1 VVCIYCRQREAEVA
15 RRCYQC
21 ADYLDQLHA
30 SDDQADRTYATL
42 LILTAHRNTVRR
54 AA

>member
-1 VVCIYCRQREAEVA
+1 MACIYCRQREAEVA

-30 SDDQADRTYATL
+30 SDDQAAREYATL
-42 LILTAHRNTVRR
+42 IVLTAHRNLVGR